1 MMLIIFSLF
10 RLVPYQSISLSFHG
24 VTSWETCYPI
34 YLFVDEL
41 ASKLINELA
50 SKRNYDSNLVVP
62 VVVKKV

>member
-50 SKRNYDSNLVVP
+50 SKQVDE
-62 VVVKKV
+62 